1 MSAPVSDQRLE
12 GFTSQLLREEL
23 AGTKDGEGSRFRD
36 IDGIVLF
43 VDIVDSTSM
52 TDAIAATGPDGA
64 ERLGGLLNDY
74 FRHVIDV
81 VSAHGGDVVSIDGD
95 AVIALWR
102 ADGSTSAH
110 ARSAARAA
118 VALREI
124 DLCWPLQPA
133 APLRHRLALA
143 AGSFNSVVLCGAG
156 GRRFH
161 VLAGEPLRAIGAIL
175 HRGEPGDVIVDR
187 ATAGLLGGAVAL
199 QPVKGPVNA
208 AHEALGLD
216 FLGEAEPEGLVAVPA
231 PAPTRWSAPESFLP
245 RIVVVRNQSGLAAWM
260 MEFRVVTLV
269 YVRLGASDVAD
280 AAAGARLHG
289 MFEVV
294 TKAAEAL
301 DVEIFRV
308 VADEKGVIAL
318 IACGLPPFSSESNA
332 ASAVGIAERIRAD
345 AAKLGVPLS
354 VGVTTGRVFCGL
366 IGNTARREYVL
377 NGPVMNYGARLMQ
390 AADGDV
396 LYDAETVRAASGRF
410 TFSAAEEI
418 LVKGRGRPLAVHRLS
433 HSFAAPTALPAH
445 HKALVGRD
453 AEYAE
458 LTERLTGGVGG
469 LVVLEGEPGAGKSRL
484 LQALRE
490 TADRCGYPAVEAAT
504 HVIER
509 ATPYYV
515 FRSLLRQLLR
525 EPGDAESASLPVLRT
540 RLHEALAGT
549 DLGEK
554 APLIEDVMPLGLPGT
569 DLAAQIRGAARQAG
583 IEDIVVALAARKT
596 ASDRTALIL
605 LDDLHWID
613 ALSADLLL
621 AIARRL
627 PQLLIVAT
635 SRPLDVAEAPHGGR
649 VLQRASRRIPV
660 ARIDPKGTAQ
670 IISDMLKVESVP
682 RRLAEFVY
690 RQSEGLPIHIEQ
702 LVLSLQEHRL
712 IEAREGRCLVHA
724 SDLAT
729 AAVPHKLRD
738 LVVGRIDALGQVDQ
752 LVAKVASVIGR
763 VFEME
768 ALRAI
773 YPIAT
778 ETLSLEA
785 SVRSLARAGILEPVS
800 GGDSAAHA
808 FRHVI
813 IQEATYDLLAYAQ
826 RRSLHL
832 RLVEQIERRHSEAL
846 EPHYSELAHHCEH
859 AGETPRAIEF
869 RLSAASLAVLRSA
882 NDDALM
888 HVERADR
895 LAKRARLALSDAQRS
910 QSAFLRGEALHALAR
925 FSEAERHFKECMRLN
940 GIERPR
946 TPLRMRISTLGQVGR
961 QAAHRFGLMRVPHD
975 EAMRERERLSALL
988 HTRLAEHAY
997 FMCRSVELEHD
1008 TLAALNQAEKVGAV
1022 SETIGGYGAFAIG
1035 LGTTRLYAL
1044 GRYYRQRAI
1053 EESKRVGELRDQ
1065 GFARLY
1071 GGVYSVHTCDWDDAR
1086 THLQEGARIFDRLGD
1101 RFRRQSCR
1109 SLLSNIATAMG
1120 EYRVSRAILSEF
1132 GPDAEA
1138 ASTVSVRVWLLAGMT
1153 TLDMFE
1159 GRPPAAAVRR
1169 MAFARELGLHPAEG
1183 YLCDGMTAAAL
1194 LRSGDVEGARRIA
1207 DKALQN
1213 MLDAFCTMGSAWSS
1227 VSAVAEV
1234 FLELLERSQRHGG
1247 RDTAL
1252 HARTAE
1258 ACRAVSAY
1266 AARTRICRPRAL
1278 VLEGRLALAE
1288 QRKGRATAQLQRGL
1302 GWAQRLR
1309 MPLEEA
1315 LCHLGLAEALA
1326 DGDARG
1332 RHYEQGVSM
1341 LNALGARPW
1350 GYDSMSM
1357 AASVAR
1363 EAETAVA

>member
-1 MSAPVSDQRLE
+1 MSAPLSDQRLE

-23 AGTKDGEGSRFRD
+23 AKAKDGEGSRFRD

-64 ERLGGLLNDY
+64 ERLGGILNDY

-118 VALREI
+118 IALREI
-124 DLCWPLQPA
+124 DLCWPIQPT

-143 AGSFNSVVLCGAG
+143 AGKFNSVVLSGAG
-156 GRRFH
+156 GRCFH
-161 VLAGEPLRAIGAIL
+161 VLAGEPLRTIGAIL
-175 HRGEPGDVIVDR
+175 HRGEPGEVIVDSV
-187 ATAGLLGGAVAL
+187 TAQLLGEAASLEPIQG
-199 QPVKGPVNA
+199 PVKA
-208 AHEALGLD
+208 THEAARLD
-216 FLGEAEPEGLVAVPA
+216 FLGDAASEDLVPARA
-231 PAPTRWSAPESFLP
+231 PAPTLWSAPESFLP
-245 RIVVVRNQSGLAAWM
+245 RVVVVRSQSGLAAWM

-294 TKAAEAL
+294 TQAAEAL

-332 ASAVGIAERIRAD
+332 AGAVGIAERIRED
-345 AAKLGVPLS
+345 AARLGVPLS

-366 IGNTARREYVL
+366 IGNMARREYVL

-390 AADGDV
+390 AADDDV

-433 HSFAAPTALPAH
+433 QAFAAPTSLPAG

-490 TADRCGYPAVEAAT
+490 TAERCGYPAIEAAT

-525 EPGDAESASLPVLRT
+525 ERGDGESASLPVLRT

-554 APLIEDVMPLGLPGT
+554 AALIEDVMPLGLPST
-569 DLAAQIRGAARQAG
+569 DLAAQIKGAARQAG

-596 ASDRTALIL
+596 ADRTPLIL

-635 SRPLDVAEAPHGGR
+635 SRPLDVTEAPHGGR

-660 ARIDPKGTAQ
+660 ARIDSKGTAQ
-670 IISDMLKVESVP
+670 IISDMLKAESVP
-682 RRLAEFVY
+682 RRLVEFVY
-690 RQSEGLPIHIEQ
+690 GQSEGLPIHIEQ
-702 LVLSLQEHRL
+702 LVLSLQEHGL
-712 IEAREGRCLVHA
+712 IEARDGKCLVHA
-724 SDLAT
+724 SDLTT

-778 ETLSLEA
+778 ETFSLEA
-785 SVRSLARAGILEPVS
+785 SVRSLARAGILEPAS

-832 RLVEQIERRHSEAL
+832 RLVEQIERRHAEAL

-859 AGETPRAIEF
+859 AGETPRAVEF

-895 LAKRARLALSDAQRS
+895 LAKRERLALSDAQRS
-910 QSAFLRGEALHALAR
+910 QFAFLRGEALHALAR
-925 FSEAERHFKECMRLN
+925 FSEAESHFKECMRLN
-940 GIERPR
+940 GIERPQ
-946 TPLRMRISTLGQVGR
+946 TPLRMRVSTLGQVGR
-961 QAAHRFGLMRVPHD
+961 QAAHRFGLMRAPHD
-975 EAMRERERLSALL
+975 EAMRQRERLSALV

-997 FMCRSVELEHD
+997 FMCRSAELEHD
-1008 TLAALNQAEKVGAV
+1008 TLAALNQAEKSRRGVRNDRRLRGIGDRTWNDPPLRARPLLP
-1022 SETIGGYGAFAIG
+1022 SARHRRIETGRRVAGPG
-1035 LGTTRLYAL
+1035 LRPTLRRGLLRAHLRL
-1044 GRYYRQRAI
+1044 GRRPHPSAGGCQGLRASRRPVPQTVLQVAAVKYRDCDRGISRLAGDPERVRAGRG
-1053 EESKRVGELRDQ
+1053 SGL
-1065 GFARLY
+1065 
-1071 GGVYSVHTCDWDDAR
+1071 
-1086 THLQEGARIFDRLGD
+1086 DRLGASLAARGHDHTRHVRGPSSRRRGAAHGVRPRVGLAPGRRLPLRRHD
-1101 RFRRQSCR
+1101 RRRASQVRRRRGCAAHRRQGIAEHARRLLHDGFGVEQRERGGGGLSSNFSNEAKDTADATRRCTPAPPRPAAPSARTPLAPGYAVRARWCSKGVLRSPSSGRAGRSRSSSARWVGRGVCGCR
-1109 SLLSNIATAMG
+1109 S
-1120 EYRVSRAILSEF
+1120 
-1132 GPDAEA
+1132 
-1138 ASTVSVRVWLLAGMT
+1138 
-1153 TLDMFE
+1153 
-1159 GRPPAAAVRR
+1159 RR
-1169 MAFARELGLHPAEG
+1169 R
-1183 YLCDGMTAAAL
+1183 
-1194 LRSGDVEGARRIA
+1194 
-1207 DKALQN
+1207 
-1213 MLDAFCTMGSAWSS
+1213 
-1227 VSAVAEV
+1227 
-1234 FLELLERSQRHGG
+1234 
-1247 RDTAL
+1247 
-1252 HARTAE
+1252 
-1258 ACRAVSAY
+1258 
-1266 AARTRICRPRAL
+1266 
-1278 VLEGRLALAE
+1278 
-1288 QRKGRATAQLQRGL
+1288 
-1302 GWAQRLR
+1302 
-1309 MPLEEA
+1309 
-1315 LCHLGLAEALA
+1315 
-1326 DGDARG
+1326 
-1332 RHYEQGVSM
+1332 
-1341 LNALGARPW
+1341 
-1350 GYDSMSM
+1350 
-1357 AASVAR
+1357 
-1363 EAETAVA
+1363 

>member
-1 MSAPVSDQRLE
+1 MSAPLSDQRLE

-23 AGTKDGEGSRFRD
+23 ARAQDGEGSRFRD

-74 FRHVIDV
+74 FRHVINL

-118 VALREI
+118 IALRDI
-124 DLCWPLQPA
+124 DLYWPLQPP

-143 AGSFNSVVLCGAG
+143 AGKFNSVVLSGAG
-156 GRRFH
+156 GRCFH
-161 VLAGEPLRAIGAIL
+161 VLAGEPLRTIGAIL
-175 HRGEPGDVIVDR
+175 HRGEPGEVIIDDGTAQMLGDAAALKPIHAPVTATHR
-187 ATAGLLGGAVAL
+187 AAR
-199 QPVKGPVNA
+199 
-208 AHEALGLD
+208 LD
-216 FLGEAEPEGLVAVPA
+216 FLVGAASEDLLPVRAAT
-231 PAPTRWSAPESFLP
+231 PTLWSAPESFLP
-245 RIVVVRNQSGLAAWM
+245 RVVVVRSQSGLGAWM
-260 MEFRVVTLV
+260 MEFRVLTLV
-269 YVRLGASDVAD
+269 YARLGASDVAD
-280 AAAGARLHG
+280 AAAGARLHR

-294 TKAAEAL
+294 TQATEAL

-332 ASAVGIAERIRAD
+332 AYAVGIAERIRED
-345 AAKLGVPLS
+345 ASKLGVSLS
-354 VGVTTGRVFCGL
+354 LGVTTGRVFCGL
-366 IGNTARREYVL
+366 IGDTARREYVL

-390 AADGDV
+390 AADDDV

-410 TFSAAEEI
+410 AFSAAEEI

-433 HSFAAPTALPAH
+433 QAFAAPTPFPAGQ
-445 HKALVGRD
+445 KALVGRD

-458 LTERLTGGVGG
+458 LTERLGSGDGG

-490 TADRCGYPAVEAAT
+490 TADRRGYPAIEAAT
-504 HVIER
+504 HAIER

-525 EPGDAESASLPVLRT
+525 ERGDGESVSLPVLRT
-540 RLHEALAGT
+540 RLHEALAAT

-554 APLIEDVMPLGLPGT
+554 AALIEDVMPLGLPST

-596 ASDRTALIL
+596 ADRTPLIL

-621 AIARRL
+621 ALARRL

-635 SRPLDVAEAPHGGR
+635 SRPLDVTEAPHGGR

-660 ARIDPKGTAQ
+660 ARIDSKGTAQ
-670 IISDMLKVESVP
+670 IISDLLNAESVP
-682 RRLAEFVY
+682 RRLVEFVY
-690 RQSEGLPIHIEQ
+690 GQSEGLPIHIEQ
-702 LVLSLQEHRL
+702 LVLSLQEHGL
-712 IEAREGRCLVHA
+712 IEARDGKCFVHA
-724 SDLAT
+724 SDLMT

-773 YPIAT
+773 YPIPT

-785 SVRSLARAGILEPVS
+785 SVRSLARAGILEPAS

-813 IQEATYDLLAYAQ
+813 IQEATYDLLSYAQ

-832 RLVEQIERRHSEAL
+832 GLVELIERRHAEAL

-859 AGETPRAIEF
+859 AGETPRAVEF

-895 LAKRARLALSDAQRS
+895 LAKRERLALSDAQRS
-910 QSAFLRGEALHALAR
+910 QFAFLRGEALHALAR
-925 FSEAERHFKECMRLN
+925 FSEAESHFKECMRLN
-940 GIERPR
+940 GIERPQ
-946 TPLRMRISTLGQVGR
+946 TPLRMRLSTLGQVGR
-961 QAAHRFGLMRVPHD
+961 QAVHRFGLMRAPRD
-975 EAMRERERLSALL
+975 EAMRRRERLSALM

-997 FMCRSVELEHD
+997 FMCRSAELEHD

-1022 SETIGGYGAFAIG
+1022 SETIGGYGALAIG

-1053 EESKRVGELRDQ
+1053 DESKRVGDLRDQ

-1086 THLQEGARIFDRLGD
+1086 THLQEGAKVFERLGD

-1120 EYRVSRAILSEF
+1120 EYRDSRAILSEF

-1138 ASTVSVRVWLLAGMT
+1138 AWTISVRVWLLAGMT

-1183 YLCDGMTAAAL
+1183 YLCDGITAAAL

-1207 DKALQN
+1207 DRALQN
-1213 MLDAFCTMGSAWSS
+1213 MLDAFCTMGSAWNS
-1227 VSAVAEV
+1227 VTAVAEV

-1247 RDTAL
+1247 RDAAI
-1252 HARTAE
+1252 HARAAE

-1288 QRKGRATAQLQRGL
+1288 ERKGRAVAHFQRAL
-1302 GWAQRLR
+1302 GWARRLR

-1315 LCHLGLAEALA
+1315 LSHLGLAEALA
-1326 DGDARG
+1326 DSGARG

-1350 GYDSMSM
+1350 GYDSM
-1357 AASVAR
+1357 AVAVAS
-1363 EAETAVA
+1363 EAETAVVA

>member
-1 MSAPVSDQRLE
+1 MSAPLTDQRLE

-23 AGTKDGEGSRFRD
+23 AKAQGGEGSRFRD

-52 TDAIAATGPDGA
+52 TDAVAATGPDGA

-74 FRHVIDV
+74 FRHAIDV

-95 AVIALWR
+95 AVIALWH
-102 ADGSTSAH
+102 ADGSTSVH
-110 ARSAARAA
+110 AMSAARAA
-118 VALREI
+118 IALREI
-124 DLCWPLQPA
+124 DLWWPVQPTV
-133 APLRHRLALA
+133 PLRHRLSLA
-143 AGSFNSVVLCGAG
+143 AGRFNSVILSGASD
-156 GRRFH
+156 RCFH
-161 VLAGEPLRAIGAIL
+161 VLAGEPLRMIGAIL
-175 HRGEPGDVIVDR
+175 HLGEPGEVIVDGV
-187 ATAGLLGGAVAL
+187 TVQLLGEAAAFQPIHAPGKAMHGAAR
-199 QPVKGPVNA
+199 
-208 AHEALGLD
+208 LD
-216 FLGEAEPEGLVAVPA
+216 FLVGAESEDIVPARAPA
-231 PAPTRWSAPESFLP
+231 PALWSAPESFLP
-245 RIVVVRNQSGLAAWM
+245 RVVVVRSQSGLAAWM

-269 YVRLGASDVAD
+269 YARLGASDVAD
-280 AAAGARLHG
+280 AAAGARLHR

-294 TKAAEAL
+294 TQAAEAL

-332 ASAVGIAERIRAD
+332 AYAVGIAERIRQD
-345 AAKLGVPLS
+345 ALKLGVSLS
-354 VGVTTGRVFCGL
+354 LGVATGRVFCGL
-366 IGNTARREYVL
+366 VGNATRREYVL
-377 NGPVMNYGARLMQ
+377 NGPAMNYGARLMQ
-390 AADGDV
+390 AANEDV
-396 LYDAETVRAASGRF
+396 LYDAGTARAASGRF
-410 TFSAAEEI
+410 AFSAAEEI

-433 HSFAAPTALPAH
+433 QAFAAPAPLPAG

-458 LTERLTGGVGG
+458 LMQRLGSGEGG

-484 LQALRE
+484 LQALRD
-490 TADRCGYPAVEAAT
+490 TAERSYHAIEAAT

-515 FRSLLRQLLR
+515 FRSLLRQLLSLR
-525 EPGDAESASLPVLRT
+525 GDAESVSLAVLRT

-554 APLIEDVMPLGLPGT
+554 AALIEDVMPLGLQST
-569 DLAAQIRGAARQAG
+569 DLAAQIKGAARQAG
-583 IEDIVVALAARKT
+583 IEDIAVALAGQT
-596 ASDRTALIL
+596 PLIL

-621 AIARRL
+621 AVARRL

-635 SRPLDVAEAPHGGR
+635 SRPLDVMEAPHGGR
-649 VLQRASRRIPV
+649 VMQRASRRIAV
-660 ARIDPKGTAQ
+660 ARIDSKGTAQ
-670 IISDMLKVESVP
+670 IISDILNVESVP

-690 RQSEGLPIHIEQ
+690 GQSEGLPIHIEQ
-702 LVLSLQEHRL
+702 LVLSLQEHGL
-712 IEAREGRCLVHA
+712 IEASDGKCLVHA

-738 LVVGRIDALGQVDQ
+738 LVVGRIDRLGQVDQ

-778 ETLSLEA
+778 EAPSLEA
-785 SVRSLARAGILEPVS
+785 SVRRLTRAGILEPAS

-813 IQEATYDLLAYAQ
+813 IQETTYDLLSYAQ
-826 RRSLHL
+826 RRPLHL
-832 RLVEQIERRHSEAL
+832 HLVELIERRHAEAL

-859 AGETPRAIEF
+859 AGDTPRAVEF
-869 RLSAASLAVLRSA
+869 RLSAASLAVRRSA

-895 LAKRARLALSDAQRS
+895 LAKRERLALSDAQRS
-910 QSAFLRGEALHALAR
+910 QFAFLRGEALHALAR

-940 GIERPR
+940 GIERPQ
-946 TPLRMRISTLGQVGR
+946 TPLRMKLATLGQVGR
-961 QAAHRFGLMRVPHD
+961 QAAHRFGLMRTSRD
-975 EAMRERERLSALL
+975 EAMRRRERLSALL

-997 FMCRSVELEHD
+997 FMCRSAELEHD

-1044 GRYYRQRAI
+1044 GRYYRRRAI
-1053 EESKRVGELRDQ
+1053 DESKRVGELRDQ

-1071 GGVYSVHTCDWDDAR
+1071 GAVYDVHTCDWDDAR
-1086 THLQEGARIFDRLGD
+1086 ALLQEGAKIFERLGD
-1101 RFRRQSCR
+1101 RFRGQTCR
-1109 SLLSNIATAMG
+1109 SLLSNIGTATG
-1120 EYRVSRAILSEF
+1120 DYRDARAILSEF

-1138 ASTVSVRVWLLAGMT
+1138 ADTHSVRIWLLAGMT
-1153 TLDMFE
+1153 ALDMFE
-1159 GRPPAAAVRR
+1159 GRPAVAAVRR
-1169 MAFARELGLHPAEG
+1169 MEFARGSVLHPAERQ
-1183 YLCDGMTAAAL
+1183 LCGGLSAAAL
-1194 LRSGDVEGARRIA
+1194 LRAGDAEAARRIA
-1207 DKALQN
+1207 DEALQN
-1213 MLDAFCTMGSAWSS
+1213 MLDAFCTMGIAWNS
-1227 VSAVAEV
+1227 VTAVAEV
-1234 FLELLERSQRHGG
+1234 FLELLERSQRNGE
-1247 RDTAL
+1247 RDQAL
-1252 HARTAE
+1252 RARAAQ
-1258 ACRAVSAY
+1258 ACRAVTDY
-1266 AARTRICRPRAL
+1266 AARTRICRPRAF

-1288 QRKGRATAQLQRGL
+1288 GRKGQAVAQFQRASVLAR
-1302 GWAQRLR
+1302 RLR

-1315 LCHLGLAEALA
+1315 LSHLGLAEALA
-1326 DGDARG
+1326 DNDARA
-1332 RHYEQGVSM
+1332 RHREQGLSM
-1341 LNALGARPW
+1341 LRGLGARPW
-1350 GYDSMSM
+1350 GYDSM
-1357 AASVAR
+1357 AAAVAS
-1363 EAETAVA
+1363 EAETAVVA